1 MSITKIRVS
10 PSGFDGVGFFEC
22 SEEQAIVFSVG
33 YFGREKGYGEGWFP
47 AYDLNMKYQYRTRQ
61 EAEEKAR
68 EFRARKGLSHI
79 QIIGLAKAAL
89 QKEAQS

>member
-10 PSGFDGVGFFEC
+10 PSGFNG
-22 SEEQAIVFSVG
+22 VG
-33 YFGREKGYGEGWFP
+33 YFECTEDQAALFAVYYFGRAKGYGEGWFP
-47 AYDLNMKYQYRTRQ
+47 AYDLNMTYQYRTRQ
-61 EAEEKAR
+61 EAEDKAR

-79 QIIGLAKAAL
+79 PIIGLAQATL